1 MTRVLALELGRKGV
15 LVNCVA
21 PGVVETR
28 MSERIRGDHSEEILA
43 DTAVRRFGKPEEVA
57 SVVAFLV
64 SDAASYIT
72 GQVIRVDGGM
82 RL

>member
-1 MTRVLALELGRKGV
+1 MRVFALELGRKGV

-21 PGVVETR
+21 PGVIETR
-28 MSERIRGDHSEEILA
+28 MSERIRSEHKEECLKRIAL
-43 DTAVRRFGKPEEVA
+43 RCFGRAEEVA
-57 SVVAFLV
+57 AVVAFLV

-82 RL
+82 AL